1 MARFRG
7 RGCGIVARRSAR
19 STRAQ
24 RASSWLVGV
33 DRCER
38 AQPRAA
44 LRLVLTE
51 ATLAPVRTRI
61 ARCGATAVRTS
72 QREGRASSAV
82 ELDVEVPLRRDV
94 LERIVAVVIAVWG
107 GGGVAIDARDSGSPL
122 LRPVP
127 GECAGTVVTFTR
139 DGDVARRS
147 ELADLVVAIYVGGV
161 VRALAGGATAST
173 ADLSAIALVS
183 G

>member
-1 MARFRG
+1 M
-7 RGCGIVARRSAR
+7 
-19 STRAQ
+19 
-24 RASSWLVGV
+24 
-33 DRCER
+33 
-38 AQPRAA
+38 
-44 LRLVLTE
+44 RLVLTE

-107 GGGVAIDARDSGSPL
+107 GGGVAIDASDSGSPL

-127 GECAGTVVTFTR
+127 GEDAGTVVTFTR

-147 ELADLVVAIYVGGV
+147 ELADLVVARYVGGV